1 MEMFWLFEYVSALKS
16 EQMANNIWDSP
27 RVKLWEVR
35 GTLQRLVLCICFG
48 ALVKVYVTCCNSFST
63 PHLLNS
69 VSVFRRWWLGPYYD
83 RTPITCVTYGQHW
96 STIEV
101 FQSESSFTMHRKALQ
116 YDATSIPVRNGSPN
130 LWSWDDRYSLCIY
143 IYIFFNVVACK
154 RIALKAIPRSKE
166 ILQKWPPEPGQ
177 Q

>member
-1 MEMFWLFEYVSALKS
+1 MGFPPSKAL
-16 EQMANNIWDSP
+16 
-27 RVKLWEVR
+27 R
-35 GTLQRLVLCICFG
+35 GSWHTTTSG
-48 ALVKVYVTCCNSFST
+48 ALHLFRGSCKGVCHLLQ